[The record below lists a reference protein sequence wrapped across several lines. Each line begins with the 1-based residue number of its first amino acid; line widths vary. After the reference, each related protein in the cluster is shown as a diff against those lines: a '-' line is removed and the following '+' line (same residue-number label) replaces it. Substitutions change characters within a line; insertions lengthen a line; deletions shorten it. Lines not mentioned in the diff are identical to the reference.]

1 MAKLHIILILIC
13 SIIMLKGNCK
23 SLFQHSKTTTPTFR
37 VYLHEILSGPN
48 ATLYEVGRASISST
62 SPTNFGIVRVA
73 DDFITA
79 GPGPNSQN
87 LGRNQGHVI
96 NSGLNEVAITVEF
109 NFLFT
114 AGEFRGSSLTVVGR
128 KLLLGVNQEIPIVGG
143 TGLFRLARGY
153 TVSNLYSFDPA
164 TNTYVYIYD
173 FYVVRLGI

>member
-1 MAKLHIILILIC
+1 MIPILIC
-13 SIIMLKGNCK
+13 SLIMLKCNCK
-23 SLFQHSKTTTPTFR
+23 SLFQDSKTIIPTFR

-62 SPTNFGIVRVA
+62 SPTKFGIVRVA

-79 GPGPNSQN
+79 EPDPSSQY
-87 LGRNQGHVI
+87 LGRSQGHVI

-109 NFLFT
+109 TFLLT
-114 AGEFRGSSLTVVGR
+114 DGEFRGSSLTIVGR

-143 TGLFRLARGY
+143 TGIFRLARGY

-173 FYVVRLGI
+173 FYVVGLGI